1 MDSDEKLVH
10 ISQTDLSISSL
21 SNQLEVYAVLRCT
34 ASQFC
39 DEHIRLGFRI
49 TRVSACALYALEP
62 PSKSRRQ
69 RVLTVSL
76 K

>member
-39 DEHIRLGFRI
+39 DEHIRLGFKT
-49 TRVSACALYALEP
+49 TRVSAYAYYTLLNRLRNRVVIAFS
-62 PSKSRRQ
+62 PSH
-69 RVLTVSL
+69 
-76 K
+76 